1 MNATYWKVDMEAV
14 RFYREPELKS
24 PYLIAAWPGMGGV
37 AVTSAKYLTDS
48 LGAEELGEID
58 PHGFFDLGGVLVE
71 EYMVEELGYPENK
84 FYFWE
89 RGGGDLLIFI
99 GDAQPEKGGYELAN
113 LILDVGQRLGV
124 KRVFTFAAAPS
135 HIHHVQRPSVLGVAT
150 SPDLVSE
157 LRGYDIGLL
166 KEGNISGMNG
176 LLIGVARER
185 NMEGICLLGEIPV
198 YTAPIVNPRSS
209 KAVLEVLSQMLAL
222 DIDLSEMDSWAR
234 KTDEEIE
241 TNIARLRESHGEEM
255 KGLIEYFD
263 RLKEQTSHEVEED
276 FLADELLKEIEQ
288 FLRSREDKGEN

>member
-1 MNATYWKVDMEAV
+1 MEAV

-37 AVTSAKYLTDS
+37 AVTSARYLTDS
-48 LGAEELGEID
+48 LGAEEMGEID
-58 PHGFFDLGGVLVE
+58 PHGFFDPSGVLVE
-71 EYMVEELGYPENK
+71 ECLVEEPGYPENK

-99 GDAQPEKGGYELAN
+99 GDVQPEKGGYELAN

-135 HIHHVQRPSVLGVAT
+135 HIHHVQRPRVLGVAT

-166 KEGNISGMNG
+166 KDGNISGMNG

-263 RLKEQTSHEVEED
+263 RLKEQTSQEVEED